1 MKWVGLTG
9 GLGTGK
15 STVSRLLLRHGIPVI
30 DADAIA
36 RQVLELHGP
45 AYGPV
50 VQNFGPEILQS
61 NNVIDRKRLAEKVFG
76 RPAELEKLE
85 RIVHPFVQA
94 EVKRQR
100 QWLEDQH
107 APGAVYDVPLL
118 FEKGLEKQFD
128 AIIVVTAQEPQQI
141 ERVKA
146 RNSWTDEEI
155 QKRLRSQIALNDK
168 VAQADF
174 LVQNDADLP
183 TLEKK
188 VATLVE
194 MLNDFFHKEES

>member
-15 STVSRLLLRHGIPVI
+15 STVSRLLLSHGIPVV
-30 DADAIA
+30 DADAMA
-36 RQVLELHGP
+36 RQVLEIHGP

-50 VQNFGPEILQS
+50 VQCFGPEILQP
-61 NNVIDRKRLAEKVFG
+61 NKEIDRKRLAARVFG
-76 RPAELEKLE
+76 HPAELEKLE
-85 RIVHPFVQA
+85 RIIHPFVQA

-100 QWLEDQH
+100 QWLADQKT
-107 APGAVYDVPLL
+107 PGAVYDVPLL

-128 AIIVVTAQEPQQI
+128 AIIVVTAREAQQV

-155 QKRLRSQIALNDK
+155 QKRLRSQIPLNDK
-168 VAQADF
+168 VARADF
-174 LVQNDADLP
+174 VVQNDADLP